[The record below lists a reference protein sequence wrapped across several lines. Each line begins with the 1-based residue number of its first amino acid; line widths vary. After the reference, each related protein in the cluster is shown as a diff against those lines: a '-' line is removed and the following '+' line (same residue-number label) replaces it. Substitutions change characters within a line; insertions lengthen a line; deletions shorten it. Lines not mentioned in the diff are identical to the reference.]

1 MPGPHADGGFPAIAL
16 LIPLVL
22 VAVVAFAVWAY
33 RQNQKK
39 LEAMAAA
46 AAANGWTFAKEDNR
60 WVDAWAVAP
69 FQTGRGRCV
78 ANCVS
83 GTYRGAPFLAFEYH
97 YYTESTSTD
106 AQGHTRTTRHN
117 HRFDVAVLRLGAPVP
132 DLSLSPEGAFAR
144 LVDAVT
150 GKDIDLESDAFNRA
164 FRLHCADR
172 TFAFDTFHARTMEYL
187 LARGRISFD
196 FTGGDVVLSRRGQ
209 GSFDPAIWGPGD
221 QRVPL
226 AQGVAPLDVVL
237 NVLLGIPDFVWDDR
251 GGRPATLPAAA

>member
-1 MPGPHADGGFPAIAL
+1 MPGLQVDDGLPAIAL
-16 LIPLVL
+16 LVPLLL
-22 VAVVAFAVWAY
+22 VAGVALAIWAY

-39 LEAMAAA
+39 LEAMAAT

-69 FQTGRGRCV
+69 FGTGRGRRV

-83 GTYRGAPFLAFEYH
+83 GAYRGVPFLAFEYH
-97 YYTESTSTD
+97 YYTESTTTD
-106 AQGHTRTTRHN
+106 AQGHTRTTRTN

-172 TFAFDTFHARTMEYL
+172 KFAFDTFHARTMEYL

-196 FTGGDVVLSRRGQ
+196 FTGGDVVLSQRGRS
-209 GSFDPAIWGPGD
+209 SFDPAIWGPGD

-226 AQGVAPLDVVL
+226 AQGVAPLDVAL
-237 NVLLGIPDFVWDDR
+237 TVLLGMPDFVWDDR